1 MFTGHRSGT
10 PVLTTFR
17 LTDPVMPLPPAPATP
32 PSRQLPSAAPRQ
44 GGSLLEA
51 RAENTLHGISDH
63 LIFNYDKNA
72 IMRRVYLKSQF
83 NSAANPLVFVLTRGN
98 SLVWIFY
105 GKLWEAREVR
115 EAALLNAA
123 QN

>member
-1 MFTGHRSGT
+1 
-10 PVLTTFR
+10 
-17 LTDPVMPLPPAPATP
+17 MPRPPAPSSLIVP
-32 PSRQLPSAAPRQ
+32 QPSRQLPSAAPRQ

-83 NSAANPLVFVLTRGN
+83 NSAANPLMFVLTRGN
-98 SLVWIFY
+98 SRLDILRQTLESQR
-105 GKLWEAREVR
+105 GEGGGSTQCRPKLATT
-115 EAALLNAA
+115 
-123 QN
+123 